1 MKNYLNNLHYYH
13 DLREEVI
20 YIKINTKEVIANAT
34 SEASAITGSVLVMA
48 RLASV
53 TPAKLAEA
61 MVAVQKNGDYLAKFT
76 AELVSARLIEAYAEA
91 ATANS

>member
-1 MKNYLNNLHYYH
+1 M
-13 DLREEVI
+13 I
-20 YIKINTKEVIANAT
+20 YIKINTKDVIASAT
-34 SEASAITGSVLVMA
+34 SEASTITNSVLVMA

-61 MVAVQKNGDYLAKFT
+61 LVDVKKNGDYLAKFT

-91 ATANS
+91 DEANS

>member
-1 MKNYLNNLHYYH
+1 
-13 DLREEVI
+13 
-20 YIKINTKEVIANAT
+20 
-34 SEASAITGSVLVMA
+34 MA

-91 ATANS
+91 ETANS